1 MIKKNETP
9 VKSVPAITRE
19 ASLAGRA
26 LARLETAA
34 AAALNG
40 GVPTMQLVADTA
52 GITAIIKDEHGTSV
66 IIQKGKISVNVATA
80 E

>member
-1 MIKKNETP
+1 
-9 VKSVPAITRE
+9 
-19 ASLAGRA
+19 

-40 GVPTMQLVADTA
+40 GVPTMQLVADKA
-52 GITAIIKDEHGTSV
+52 GITAMIKDEHGTSV
-66 IIQKGKISVNVATA
+66 IIQKGKISVDVAAA